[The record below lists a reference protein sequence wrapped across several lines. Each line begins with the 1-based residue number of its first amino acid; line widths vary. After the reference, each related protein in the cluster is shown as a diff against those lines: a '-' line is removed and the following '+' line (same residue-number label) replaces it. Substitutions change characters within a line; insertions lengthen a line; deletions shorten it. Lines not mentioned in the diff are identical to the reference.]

1 MTEPTINS
9 LTEEPNGDSST
20 TKPEPRLSEKLK
32 VLAVVVVAAIGLF
45 FLTRRFF
52 DLEYL
57 SQIDSQVKGFYAS
70 NPLTVFSIAFLIY
83 VLVTGFSIPGATLMS
98 LVYAWFFGF
107 WRGLILISFAS
118 TAGATLAFLL
128 IRYLFRDWIRNR
140 FGERL
145 KTFNESLD
153 KDGAFYLFT
162 LRLVPV
168 VPFFVINAVMG
179 LTRNQ
184 SGNVL
189 VGQPD
194 RYAGGYCGLR
204 LRWLSNSGFA
214 NACFQGSWSCFHELT
229 TNTTGDCICTAGL
242 ISVGCKKTADSLH
255 DFESGSVIASC
266 SRIRK

>member
-70 NPLTVFSIAFLIY
+70 NPLTVYSIALLIY

-179 LTRNQ
+179 LTRIKVATFWWISQ
-184 SGNVL
+184 IGMLAGTAVY
-189 VGQPD
+189 V
-194 RYAGGYCGLR
+194 YAG
-204 LRWLSNSGFA
+204 
-214 NACFQGSWSCFHELT
+214 
-229 TNTTGDCICTAGL
+229 
-242 ISVGCKKTADSLH
+242 
-255 DFESGSVIASC
+255 
-266 SRIRK
+266 SRIPDLQTLASKGAGAVFTSSQLTQLAIAFALLGLFPLVVKKLLTHFTTSSPAPS